1 MTKISLSLFDK
12 YTFHKL
18 KENFRNMKWFGLE
31 GSLKIIQFHLPCSG
45 KTHLQGNLPLNQIAW
60 NSIQRDFEHLLLTTF
75 RQTWQRSRN
84 LLFSTLVTLQL
95 HAF

>member
-31 GSLKIIQFHLPCSG
+31 GSLKIIYFQAIGRDTFQLLHDWMSQFEEQFKLGFPKSQKCCG
-45 KTHLQGNLPLNQIAW
+45 G
-60 NSIQRDFEHLLLTTF
+60 
-75 RQTWQRSRN
+75 
-84 LLFSTLVTLQL
+84 
-95 HAF
+95 